1 MTDIK
6 LLFPVV
12 TDQLI
17 NQMMYAISET
27 ILQSKG
33 ESTDLYSYGSYYK
46 NDTFEMRPFYWG
58 DCTCDY
64 EPTLAKW
71 EEENDHDP
79 DCYQTIFHEMHY
91 KDYGNSFEYKDGHSF
106 DDSCGCVDYLYK
118 KFKISKNTPGAYI
131 HCTCMH
137 DAHTRN
143 FLNTISHSEG
153 CEVDK
158 PNFKHYNSGIE
169 INWYKYI
176 GRDMEYPDDISTDVW
191 INMFEKCMRSIK

>member
-153 CEVDK
+153 CV
-158 PNFKHYNSGIE
+158 S
-169 INWYKYI
+169 
-176 GRDMEYPDDISTDVW
+176 
-191 INMFEKCMRSIK
+191 

>member
-17 NQMMYAISET
+17 NQMMYAIAET

-33 ESTDLYSYGSYYK
+33 EPTDLYSYGTYYK
-46 NDTFEMRPFYWG
+46 NDVFEMRPFYWG

-64 EPTLAKW
+64 EPTVAKW
-71 EEENDHDP
+71 EKENDHDP
-79 DCYQTIFHEMHY
+79 TCYQTIFHEMHY
-91 KDYGNSFEYKDGHSF
+91 KKDDYGFKEGHDF
-106 DDSCGCVDYLYK
+106 NDECGCVATVCAM
-118 KFKISKNTPGAYI
+118 FKISPDAPGSYV

-137 DAHTRN
+137 DINTAN
-143 FLNTISHSEG
+143 FLNTISHSES

-169 INWYKYI
+169 IEWYKYI